1 VALCVL
7 GDFLL
12 MSISSLC
19 PILKARYGE
28 FYLTEAKH
36 FLEQGGFESVVH
48 DENTFRQL
56 IQLNED
62 IRVLLFKALVQIE
75 LAYNALLIELMDNH
89 YKKNPYWYAELS
101 YEGINLSS
109 QKKMPA
115 FELIGQ
121 QSFGTVVFFH
131 HKAPEN
137 VKKMMAK
144 RLEFPKHHKA
154 YQVATLFGTLVY
166 LRNDVS
172 HNRWLIRKTFKA
184 PIPSFTKEEDSNR
197 TALSDYFQWIE
208 HLLSLL
214 SLEASHAFFL
224 RLNELKMTAPRAIQ
238 EGYF

>member
-1 VALCVL
+1 
-7 GDFLL
+7 
-12 MSISSLC
+12 MSTSSLC

-36 FLEQGGFESVVH
+36 FLEQDGFESVVY

-56 IQLNED
+56 IQLNEEF
-62 IRVLLFKALVQIE
+62 RTLLFNALVQIE

-89 YKKNPYWYAELS
+89 YKKNPYWYAESS

-137 VKKMMAK
+137 VKKTMAK

-184 PIPSFTKEEDSNR
+184 PIPTFMQQEDVNK
-197 TALSDYFQWIE
+197 TALSVYFQWIQ
-208 HLLSLL
+208 HFLNVL
-214 SLEASHAFFL
+214 SLEASETFSL
-224 RLNELKMTAPRAIQ
+224 RLNELKMTAPRSIQ

>member
-1 VALCVL
+1 
-7 GDFLL
+7 
-12 MSISSLC
+12 MSTSSLC

-36 FLEQGGFESVVH
+36 FLEQGGFENVIH

-56 IQLNED
+56 IQLNEEF
-62 IRVLLFKALVQIE
+62 RTLLFEALVQIE
-75 LAYNALLIELMDNH
+75 LAYNALLIELMDDYYNGD
-89 YKKNPYWYAELS
+89 PSWYTKSS
-101 YEGINLSS
+101 YAGINLSS

-131 HKAPEN
+131 HKAPER
-137 VKKMMAK
+137 VKKLMGK
-144 RLEFPKHHKA
+144 RLAFPKRHKA

-184 PIPSFTKEEDSNR
+184 PIPSFTKEGDSNR

-238 EGYF
+238 EHYF